1 MEIRH
6 AVHADEPSILAF
18 LRRVHGEE
26 TRLAD
31 AGLWRWHFAAA
42 PLRTESLAY
51 WIAYDEG
58 AIAGVL
64 GATDVELSTPAGR
77 RRAIWILDLVI
88 DPGLRRRGVARSLI
102 DASRSYCPIV
112 LGINTARQRSTEL
125 LASMGFV
132 IPGTLSRYGRI
143 ILPGESVAEAARYA
157 PIRSTANALGRLFG
171 SIPPMPA
178 SIAPAGV
185 IDGRFDELAAK
196 RSEAK
201 RFECIRSARSLEWQF
216 VDQPAKNYE
225 ILVSLDNEQIRGY
238 IVLYFRRPNR
248 FGAIE
253 KASISD
259 ISYAGPNES
268 AVVDDLLA
276 AALRTAADRRAGRL
290 SIDVSDQ
297 LVEQRLAKF
306 GFRGSAAVLQ
316 FLVWTT
322 EPLHGIE
329 DLGNWFLT
337 RADSDTNILE
347 PTNM

>member
-1 MEIRH
+1 MEIRN
-6 AVHADEPSILAF
+6 AVPADEPSILAF
-18 LRRVHGEE
+18 LRRIHGED

-31 AGLWRWHFAAA
+31 AGLWQWHFAAA

-51 WIAYDEG
+51 WIAYDGG
-58 AIAGVL
+58 AITGVL

-77 RRAIWILDLVI
+77 RRAIWILDLVV
-88 DPGLRRRGVARSLI
+88 DPGLRRRGVARGLI

-125 LASMGFV
+125 LASMGFA
-132 IPGTLSRYGRI
+132 IPGTLARYGRI
-143 ILPGESVAEAARYA
+143 ILPGESVAEASRYA
-157 PIRSTANALGRLFG
+157 PIRSTANAFGRLFG
-171 SIPPMPA
+171 NVPPMPA
-178 SIAPAGV
+178 SIVPVGV
-185 IDGRFDELAAK
+185 LDWRFDELAAERCK
-196 RSEAK
+196 AK
-201 RFECIRSARSLEWQF
+201 RFECIRSAKSLAWQF
-216 VDQPAKNYE
+216 VDQPAKKYE
-225 ILVSLDNEQIRGY
+225 ILASFDNERLRGY
-238 IVLYFRRPNR
+238 IVLYFRRPNQY
-248 FGAIE
+248 GAIE

-268 AVVDDLLA
+268 EIVDDLLA

-290 SIDVSDQ
+290 SIDISDR

-316 FLVWTT
+316 FLVWTA
-322 EPLHGIE
+322 EPLDGIE

-347 PTNM
+347 PTNL